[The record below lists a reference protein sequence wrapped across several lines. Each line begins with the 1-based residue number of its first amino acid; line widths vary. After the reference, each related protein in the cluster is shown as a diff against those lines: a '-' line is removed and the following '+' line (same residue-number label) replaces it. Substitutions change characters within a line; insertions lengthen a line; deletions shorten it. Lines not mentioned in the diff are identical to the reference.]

1 MDIYQF
7 VRVLGFSAEY
17 VERITPNER
26 EVYKI
31 LYKKEI
37 EERDKSDN
45 QNSFGNTIGKGIETV

>member
-31 LYKKEI
+31 LYKKEM
-37 EERDKSDN
+37 EERNKNDN